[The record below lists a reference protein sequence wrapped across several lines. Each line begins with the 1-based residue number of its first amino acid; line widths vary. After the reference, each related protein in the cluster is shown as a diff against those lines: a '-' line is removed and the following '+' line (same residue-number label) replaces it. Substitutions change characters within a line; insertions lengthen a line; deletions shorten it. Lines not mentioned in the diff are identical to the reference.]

1 MLYRNST
8 LEGASFNNSNLLT
21 DKTHH
26 KTEPV
31 SHTSTKNASLPSETN
46 NRTPFMSAD
55 KDTMETILKNSDE
68 MSKWS
73 CERVGQYL
81 DEINLGQYKQ
91 VRQIYVT
98 LNTPFCLKVLK
109 SM

>member
-1 MLYRNST
+1 ML
-8 LEGASFNNSNLLT
+8 E
-21 DKTHH
+21 
-26 KTEPV
+26 TEPV
-31 SHTSTKNASLPSETN
+31 SPTSTKNASLLGETKN
-46 NRTPFMSAD
+46 MTSFMSAD

-91 VRQIYVT
+91 V
-98 LNTPFCLKVLK
+98 
-109 SM
+109 S